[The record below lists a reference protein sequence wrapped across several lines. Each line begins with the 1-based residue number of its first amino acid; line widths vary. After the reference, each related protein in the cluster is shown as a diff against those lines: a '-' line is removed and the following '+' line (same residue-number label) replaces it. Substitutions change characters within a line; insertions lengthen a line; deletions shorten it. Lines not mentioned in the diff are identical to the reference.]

1 MPTDRGPDLG
11 SPLRLFDS
19 AKRYLATWVDLF
31 RTRLDLF
38 TTELQEEREHLQQSL
53 LLAATALFCLA
64 FGILL
69 VTLFVVVAFWD
80 TNYRLVV
87 LGAFALL
94 YLVTG
99 AVVAA
104 ITRRK
109 QKARPKLLSA
119 TLGELAKDYRNLS
132 S

>member
-1 MPTDRGPDLG
+1 
-11 SPLRLFDS
+11 
-19 AKRYLATWVDLF
+19 VDLF

-64 FGILL
+64 FGVLL

-94 YLVTG
+94 YLIAGGVIG
-99 AVVAA
+99 AV
-104 ITRRK
+104 TRRK
-109 QKARPKLLSA
+109 QKTRPKLLSA
-119 TLGELAKDYRNLS
+119 TLGELAKDYRNLTS
-132 S
+132 